1 MKKFNVPLLIT
12 NDGAPITNA
21 SVSVAADGKIISISQ
36 TYADDAILLNG
47 VLVPG
52 FVNAHCHLELSH
64 LRNTIVP
71 CVDGMTGFIRQL
83 LSNRFLVQS
92 EEQLEAMKRTDS
104 EMWEQGIVAVGDIS
118 NFNHSIPVKANSKIY
133 YHTFIELLGL
143 DLNKSEEIIEKG
155 CLLVDEF
162 KNSSTLKAS
171 ITPHAPYS
179 CPEKLL
185 QQIFENV
192 NKDAPLS
199 IHMQESLDELQFCK
213 DKSGPMF
220 DFFKGIGISVDDFK
234 AFGNTSPIQKLV
246 PKFPLNKLQLV
257 HNTFATV
264 ADIQLAEA
272 VHQNIYWCL
281 CVGANLFI
289 DDVVPP
295 VEVLYR
301 NNCKITIGTDSLASN
316 HQLSIL
322 EELKMIHT
330 AFPNIPFEEM
340 IKWSSCNGA
349 EFLGVD
355 EKFGKIKPG
364 YKPGLVLL
372 ESVNIQQPKFSE
384 EISCQRIA

>member
-1 MKKFNVPLLIT
+1 VKKFNVPLLIT

-289 DDVVPP
+289 NDVVPP

-322 EELKMIHT
+322 EELKMIHS
-330 AFPNIPFEEM
+330 AFPNIPFEET
-340 IKWSSCNGA
+340 IKWSSYNGA
-349 EFLGVD
+349 EFLGVG
-355 EKFGKIKPG
+355 ETFGKIKPG